1 MDREMYRRA
10 DKWMNR
16 AKFMGYSTSAGV
28 QKTKFTIMW
37 IEILPISTLFPL
49 AEINLQL
56 SQSLNFVDDNASL
69 QLKTCQQL

>member
-1 MDREMYRRA
+1 MA
-10 DKWMNR
+10 
-16 AKFMGYSTSAGV
+16 YSTSAGV